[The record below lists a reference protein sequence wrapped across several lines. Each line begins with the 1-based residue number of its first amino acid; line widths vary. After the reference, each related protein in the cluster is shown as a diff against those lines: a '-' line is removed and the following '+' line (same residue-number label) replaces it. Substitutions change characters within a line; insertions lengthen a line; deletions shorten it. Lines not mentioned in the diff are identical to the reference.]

1 MKRTLLALTLLA
13 APAAAL
19 AVPAQLTTQGRVL
32 DADAAPVDD
41 TVAVTFRLMDSESG
55 GTTLWEETQSV
66 AFTNGFYSVML
77 GTDEEANPLEDSV
90 LDQWPLYLEVQL
102 DGEGPMFPRMSVGS
116 VPYARQAGIA
126 EELAAGADIDAG
138 SLTVNGTEVVTAD
151 GAWTGATPDVDWS
164 DLTGIPGDF
173 ADEDDAD
180 TLANLVCSDGQWA
193 VWDDD
198 SAAWGCDG
206 FSDTTL
212 TDPDVVL
219 AVGTDVV
226 DLYAGSTMDGYTL
239 LTEDSELAWANLMG
253 IPSGLDDGDDDTLGG
268 LSCAGSQVAA
278 WDAGTLS
285 WACATDDTLSYSEV
299 AMAVEAASTLSL
311 PAATDVGGSPVIT
324 TSDTVDWSQLTAVPT
339 GLADGDDDTL
349 AATSCADG
357 EVMVYSTT
365 SGSWGC
371 GTDTDT
377 TLTVPQV
384 QAAVESIVGIALAAG
399 AMVDGDAVLTETSV
413 VDAGAVDAS
422 AASDGQVLTAE
433 GGVAS
438 WIDPTSSGC
447 SLSSSGG
454 GSVSLDCGGTVVAL
468 QASLLPVDLAFEYYD
483 AATVTAD
490 GRVHLVGET
499 GSGSMMHLQFSG
511 GTPEQ
516 LALNE
521 YVVAVLYS
529 DGSVEVQARLDG
541 YRTTAAAIEAGLS
554 GTYIE
559 VVGGGEYICTLN
571 AAGAVTCADSAGTIT
586 SEATSGALDLTV
598 YSDHGCLVDS
608 SGDIQCWGVDDY
620 GEAVS
625 VSGPFVEVAT
635 GQGNTCATDASGTIS
650 CWGGSYASINSPP
663 SGSGYNSLIVGNR
676 HACAL
681 DASGVADCWGATTYN
696 LLLTPNLELDRL
708 VTGAESVC
716 GESVGNGR
724 FYCWGRAYHGL
735 LDLPL

>member
-180 TLANLVCSDGQWA
+180 TLAGLVCSDGQWA

-212 TDPDVVL
+212 LDADVVV

-239 LTEDSELAWANLMG
+239 LTEDSELAWANLTG

-413 VDAGAVDAS
+413 VDWSQLDSVPSGLEDGDDDTLAGLGCADGEVATYDSSTGWGCAS
-422 AASDGQVLTAE
+422 G
-433 GGVAS
+433 
-438 WIDPTSSGC
+438 
-447 SLSSSGG
+447 SSS
-454 GSVSLDCGGTVVAL
+454 SVGTVIYGDYEINNNLDIAL
-468 QASLLPVDLAFEYYD
+468 ISG
-483 AATVTAD
+483 VT
-490 GRVHLVGET
+490 EIT
-499 GSGSMMHLQFSG
+499 G
-511 GTPEQ
+511 
-516 LALNE
+516 
-521 YVVAVLYS
+521 
-529 DGSVEVQARLDG
+529 
-541 YRTTAAAIEAGLS
+541 
-554 GTYIE
+554 
-559 VVGGGEYICTLN
+559 
-571 AAGAVTCADSAGTIT
+571 
-586 SEATSGALDLTV
+586 DLTV
-598 YSDHGCLVDS
+598 GENVTTLV
-608 SGDIQCWGVDDY
+608 GL
-620 GEAVS
+620 E
-625 VSGPFVEVAT
+625 
-635 GQGNTCATDASGTIS
+635 
-650 CWGGSYASINSPP
+650 
-663 SGSGYNSLIVGNR
+663 SLISIGGRLLIANNR
-676 HACAL
+676 LITNL
-681 DASGVADCWGATTYN
+681 DG
-696 LLLTPNLELDRL
+696 LDSL
-708 VTGAESVC
+708 
-716 GESVGNGR
+716 ESVGEEVELRDLAVLTEVDALSSLTNIG
-724 FYCWGRAYHGL
+724 GALLVTTNVLLTSVTGL
-735 LDLPL
+735 GSTLNVGGQALVQNNSSLCQTDVDALFARISSAVSSSSFNDNSC